1 MVIFVTF
8 DAYSLRAH
16 PIPYLPYFNY
26 CSFCN
31 LATKYTL

>member
-1 MVIFVTF
+1 MVILVTF

-16 PIPYLPYFNY
+16 PIPYFNY
-26 CSFCN
+26 CLFCN